1 MVELK
6 YKDRFPGNAT
16 GQGTDPFE
24 DIHLY
29 AGVTETR
36 GTLAVCPALE
46 KWVGSE
52 LKDEF
57 KASEAR
63 RKAHEERMAKAKG
76 KRDKKKGKD
85 GKDDE

>member
-6 YKDRFPGNAT
+6 YKERFPGSST
-16 GQGTDPFE
+16 GQGADPFE

-57 KASEAR
+57 KSSEAR
-63 RKAHEERMAKAKG
+63 RKAHEERVARSKAKSKKKAKG
-76 KRDKKKGKD
+76 E
-85 GKDDE
+85 KDDE